1 MLTWMCIVTSPRPQR
16 GPDEEC
22 SDCDCYHTEES
33 CAVLQCCRSQGAQS
47 GGSGARCLISN
58 YALGWKYTN
67 KSVAKVVAPFQFI
80 WTVKYGRQ
88 HCFNFDSQTICTL
101 NFVWHAPSA
110 GLLLFKRPSEVSY
123 CMLSNSLC
131 AWTAS
136 ALITSLN
143 GQQECP
149 LYGEEFIHFVSMLS
163 TIQHACLQESVSS
176 VCHYKKFLNKFNC
189 HLS

>member
-22 SDCDCYHTEES
+22 SDCYHTLQTEES

-131 AWTAS
+131 AWAAS

-149 LYGEEFIHFVSMLS
+149 LYGEEFIHFVFMLS
-163 TIQHACLQESVSS
+163 TCMTSG
-176 VCHYKKFLNKFNC
+176 VCIFRLP
-189 HLS
+189 L